1 MIDDSWNTVFHSPY
15 RPVRVQNPQE
25 VAKQIRL
32 HLNKTNLYTS
42 LSIKCSGSARPL
54 LQDELQAGEGGTRYY
69 FDLTVHVFRQY
80 FLKDIN
86 TVALAAA
93 NIKLTEIVTYIM

>member
-1 MIDDSWNTVFHSPY
+1 MTLETQFSTHPIGQWESRTH
-15 RPVRVQNPQE
+15 
-25 VAKQIRL
+25 KRL
-32 HLNKTNLYTS
+32 QSKSVHLNKTNLYTS

-69 FDLTVHVFRQY
+69 FDITVHVFRQY

-86 TVALAAA
+86 TVARAAA